1 MNDSIKE
8 STDFRQYDFG
18 RNWRTFLDIHLTPER
33 IDEACDSLRRF
44 LNVDTI
50 EGRTFLDI
58 GCGSGLFSYAAHLL
72 GAEKILS
79 IDVNPNSVDCCR
91 TMIERANTPEN
102 WSVELAS
109 VLDSE
114 HFATIDKFDIVYSW
128 GVLHHTGAMWTAIRN
143 AAGRVKPGGRFYIA
157 IYNRADGLGIYSDG
171 RAGSSRFWVM
181 EKAVYVRLPELL
193 QRVVDG
199 AAATALVISY
209 LLTLRNPVREIREH
223 KTLRGMSW
231 MVDIRD
237 WLGGY
242 PYEYA
247 SVEEIF
253 SFVHG
258 ELGFELENLKS
269 TNSLMNNEFL
279 FRRPSAATSAST

>member
-1 MNDSIKE
+1 
-8 STDFRQYDFG
+8 
-18 RNWRTFLDIHLTPER
+18 
-33 IDEACDSLRRF
+33 
-44 LNVDTI
+44 
-50 EGRTFLDI
+50 
-58 GCGSGLFSYAAHLL
+58 
-72 GAEKILS
+72 
-79 IDVNPNSVDCCR
+79 
-91 TMIERANTPEN
+91 
-102 WSVELAS
+102 
-109 VLDSE
+109 
-114 HFATIDKFDIVYSW
+114 
-128 GVLHHTGAMWTAIRN
+128 MWTAIRN